1 MTDPLPDNTLPEGLS
16 FIRCTASF
24 TAETVPAGL
33 LKDHSTKGNTWGLIK
48 VEAGELTYRIA
59 ATGESRRI
67 HSGDQTVIEPA
78 LLHSVSLSPDC
89 IFHVEF
95 WR

>member
-1 MTDPLPDNTLPEGLS
+1 MTDPLRDNALPEGLS
-16 FIRCTASF
+16 FVRRTASF
-24 TAETVPAGL
+24 TAGTVPAGL
-33 LKDHSTKGNTWGLIK
+33 LKDHSTKSDTWGLLK
-48 VEAGELTYRIA
+48 VEAGELTFRIA
-59 ATGESRRI
+59 STGESWKI
-67 HSGDQTVIEPA
+67 PSGGHVVIEPA